1 MNNSLIVKD
10 CLKHGWNTFKARPWF
25 FVGVTVLIAVIQMIS
40 SGIQSSV
47 PDIAGFFLSV
57 IISTLLY
64 SGVITLFLKAEADAK
79 SASLNDLWN
88 PEPFWR
94 YLGVSVLIGIAVI
107 VGLVFLII
115 PGIFFA
121 IIFSFA
127 GYLAVD
133 KKMSPIAA
141 MKESVHMTKGN
152 RWKLLLLGLAVFV
165 LSFIGALPLLLGL
178 LVVVPVAMIANLHA
192 YRVLQKAPQQI
203 EA

>member
-1 MNNSLIVKD
+1 MNNTLIVKD
-10 CLKHGWNTFKARPWF
+10 CLKHGWNTFRTRPWF

-40 SGIQSSV
+40 SGIQSGI

-64 SGVITLFLKAEADAK
+64 SGVIALFLKAEGDAH
-79 SASLNDLWN
+79 APSLNDLWN

-94 YLGVSVLIGIAVI
+94 YLGTSVLVMVAVV
-107 VGLVFLII
+107 VGFVLLII

-141 MKESVHMTKGN
+141 MKESMRMTKGN
-152 RWKLLLLGLAVFV
+152 RWKILLLGIAIFI

-192 YRVLQKAPQQI
+192 YRVLQNVPEQI